1 MDILSLHI
9 DNFLTIGQA
18 QLKLDNKGLVLLRGE
33 NKDDP
38 SASSNGSGKSS
49 IPDAICWGLYGET
62 ARGESGDSVVNDT
75 AKKNCRVT
83 VTLRDGDTV
92 YKIVRHRKDKEHK
105 NATYVLSW
113 TAAEFEKG
121 GYEGVQMHK
130 ATEKDTQLV
139 INEILGCTLDVFM
152 ASIYAGQEAMPDL
165 PKLTDKALK
174 NLIEQAAGVERLEKA
189 YVLARGKA
197 LTAKNELDA
206 SVTLVGRTETSRAS
220 TFERLKLAAAKY
232 KEFEGGREERA
243 AKNKEAIVAN
253 EARIVELSDKYGVLF
268 ESEGVLR
275 TELSELATKLA
286 QHRELTDKHGALV
299 REATALHGA
308 FIRGQSEF
316 DRDMKTV
323 ATIKA
328 GIDNAPEEMK
338 KPCGE
343 CGKPHTE
350 DELAE
355 FVEHQKK
362 RLRIA
367 AERAKDCKT
376 LMTDAQLKAEKAD
389 EVAAEFKATIPDVTA
404 IAERQGRA
412 NAALSQIEDVRKQ
425 IAILTAEVRR
435 LTAISDSFM
444 TEANPHKETIRLLND
459 EIKEY
464 DEQLATWRGEVKAKE
479 EAHWIAETV
488 ATVFS
493 PAGVRAHIL
502 DTVTPFLN
510 EHTGDYLGALSDG
523 SISAVWSTLGETKG
537 GDLREKFNI
546 DVVNERGGKT
556 FGLLSGGE
564 KRKVRLATM
573 LALQDLVASRAVKPI
588 NLWIGDEVD
597 DALDVA
603 GLERLMGIMERKA
616 RERGTVLVISHND
629 LSDWIDNQT
638 VVTKKGGVSTVEGVL
653 CD

>member
-1 MDILSLHI
+1 MDILSLKI
-9 DNFLTIGQA
+9 DNFLTISEA
-18 QLKLDNKGLVLLRGE
+18 TLSLSNKGLVLLRGVNE
-33 NKDDP
+33 DDP

-62 ARGESGDSVVNDT
+62 ARGASGDSVVNKV

-121 GYEGVQMHK
+121 GFEGVQMHK

-152 ASIYAGQEAMPDL
+152 ASIYAGQEVMPDL
-165 PKLTDKALK
+165 PKMTDKMLK
-174 NLIEQAAGVERLEKA
+174 SLIEQAAGVERLEKA
-189 YVLARGKA
+189 YEIARGKA
-197 LTAKNELDA
+197 LTAKGEVDNSAALI
-206 SVTLVGRTETSRAS
+206 GRTESSRAS
-220 TFERLKLAAAKY
+220 SFERLKMTATKY
-232 KEFEGGREERA
+232 KEFESGREDRA
-243 AKNKEAIVAN
+243 AKNKEAIDIKNKETAALKDKHLPLFAS
-253 EARIVELSDKYGVLF
+253 EAG
-268 ESEGVLR
+268 LR
-275 TELSELATKLA
+275 VELSELSTKLA
-286 QHRELTDKHGALV
+286 QHRELTAQHGELAKAASALNG
-299 REATALHGA
+299 TL
-308 FIRGQSEF
+308 IRAQSEF
-316 DRDMKTV
+316 EREMKTLS
-323 ATIKA
+323 TIKIS
-328 GIDNAPEEMK
+328 IDSAPEEMK

-343 CGKPHTE
+343 CGKSHTE

-355 FVEHQKK
+355 YVAHQTK
-362 RLRIA
+362 RLR
-367 AERAKDCKT
+367 D
-376 LMTDAQLKAEKAD
+376 QAEKAKTARSTVD
-389 EVAAEFKATIPDVTA
+389 AARLEAEAAFKRADEFKATLPDVTE
-404 IAERQGRA
+404 IADRQRRI
-412 NAALSQIEDVRKQ
+412 NEALAQADEVRKKMDNL
-425 IAILTAEVRR
+425 AAEVAR
-435 LTAISDSFM
+435 LQAISDSFM
-444 TEANPHKETIRLLND
+444 TEANPYKESIRLLND

-464 DEQLATWRGEVKAKE
+464 DAQLVNLRSDLKAKE
-479 EAHWIAETV
+479 EAHWIAKAV
-488 ATVFS
+488 ADVFG

-510 EHTGDYLGALSDG
+510 EHTGDYLGAMSDG
-523 SISAVWSTLGETKG
+523 AISAIWSTLGETKG

-546 DVVNERGGKT
+546 EVVNDKGAEDFIG
-556 FGLLSGGE
+556 LSGGE

-638 VVTKKGGVSTVEGVL
+638 VVTKKDGVSTVEGVL